1 MRALLAAHP
10 EIASEH
16 SVVCHEWEARVTEKD
31 CAETGER
38 TVRDFLKRVEQEIA
52 GWIATEAEQKRKLRG
67 AALAEAWTVQ
77 LLAERLRQATL
88 TPDTLAN
95 CLEMSAHVLRE
106 RLSKSGARF
115 TVGDMI
121 LYARL
126 QLAAELLVN
135 RLASTSI
142 IDIAHACGWDDPR
155 RFAVCFKAL
164 WGMTPK
170 EFQVRRKAAA
180 SSDE

>member
-1 MRALLAAHP
+1 MSGTDVLVTTTLDEVELR
-10 EIASEH
+10 ASEWIKG
-16 SVVCHEWEARVTEKD
+16 E
-31 CAETGER
+31 AET
-38 TVRDFLKRVEQEIA
+38 
-52 GWIATEAEQKRKLRG
+52 KRKLREVAMKEG
-67 AALAEAWTVQ
+67 WTAQ

-88 TPDTLAN
+88 TPDTLAKS
-95 CLEMSAHVLRE
+95 LGLSEHVLRE
-106 RLSKSGARF
+106 RLSKSGFAF

-121 LYARL
+121 LHARL

-142 IDIAHACGWDDPR
+142 IDIAQACGWDDPR

-180 SSDE
+180 SSDG